1 MSIVDFHSFSLK
13 RLEEKRLE
21 QIKNDLEFG
30 LRMEVE
36 LCPKFEEYFA
46 DTLTKTSQYHYSDW
60 VGDSGT
66 FYELKTRK
74 DILPTTHATTIFPI
88 YKCSI
93 GENSPLT
100 LLFHFEKNN
109 QSFFIIYDKEK
120 FSKYNTSYI
129 FAQRN
134 NNCSI
139 LHYEIPI
146 NDLTLIE

>member
-1 MSIVDFHSFSLK
+1 MSIDFHSFCKK
-13 RLEEKRLE
+13 RLEEKRIE
-21 QIKNDLEFG
+21 QIKNDLKFG
-30 LRMEVE
+30 LEMETKIQPIIE
-36 LCPKFEEYFA
+36 SYFK
-46 DTLTKTSQYHYSDW
+46 TELTKTSQYHYSDW
-60 VGDSGT
+60 VSNEGI
-66 FYELKTRK
+66 FFELKTRK

-93 GENSPLT
+93 GENSPLI